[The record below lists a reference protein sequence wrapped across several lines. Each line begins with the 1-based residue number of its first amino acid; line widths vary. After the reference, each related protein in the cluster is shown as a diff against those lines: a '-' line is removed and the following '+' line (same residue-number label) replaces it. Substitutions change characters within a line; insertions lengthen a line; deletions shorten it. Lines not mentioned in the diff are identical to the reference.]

1 MGVGL
6 SGAWLG
12 IEQLSQALLVRS
24 TPEPLMLEQGCW
36 VVCQGGNPICQEEVP
51 RGVGQGVSTMM
62 GAVGL
67 TVAGMSV

>member
-1 MGVGL
+1 MGL

-12 IEQLSQALLVRS
+12 IEQLSQALLVPS
-24 TPEPLMLEQGCW
+24 TPEPRMLEQGCW
-36 VVCQGGNPICQEEVP
+36 VVCQAGTPICQEEAL

-67 TVAGMSV
+67 TVAGLTV